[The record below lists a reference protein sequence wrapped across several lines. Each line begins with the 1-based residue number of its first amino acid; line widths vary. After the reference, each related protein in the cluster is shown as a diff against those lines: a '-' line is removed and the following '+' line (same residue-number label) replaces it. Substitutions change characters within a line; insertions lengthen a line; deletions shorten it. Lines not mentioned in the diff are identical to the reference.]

1 MFLIMQVTELSQF
14 LIKHCYEVFGEN
26 IQSLLGDPDEENSGK
41 ETSQI
46 IFICGFTEIN
56 LSWSLTS

>member
-1 MFLIMQVTELSQF
+1 MFLIMQVTKLSQF

-46 IFICGFTEIN
+46 IFTIVC
-56 LSWSLTS
+56 SLK